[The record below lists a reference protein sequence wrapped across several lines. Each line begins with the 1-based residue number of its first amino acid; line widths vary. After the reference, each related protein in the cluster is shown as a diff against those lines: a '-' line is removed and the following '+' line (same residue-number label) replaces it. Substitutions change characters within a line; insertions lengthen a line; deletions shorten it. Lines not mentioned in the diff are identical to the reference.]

1 MGIGIGNSLNKH
13 YIWLKDN
20 KFSDHLP
27 DVSHALTEP
36 NGLLAIGGNLSP
48 DRLLDAYKKGIFP
61 WYSEGQ
67 PVMWWSP
74 DPRCVLFPDDLKI
87 SRSLKKS
94 LHKKNYSVT
103 YDQAFPDVVRS
114 CAEPRLKNPSTWITP
129 AIIKNYQLLH
139 ESGHAHSVECWEH
152 GQLVGGLYGIAIGR
166 IFFGESMFSRKTD
179 ASKICFTHLI
189 QLLKRR
195 GVKLIDCQVYSE
207 HLASL
212 GARLIPRD
220 EFSGIL
226 DRYCGLKQE
235 VPGDDSCGGTWDY

>member
-1 MGIGIGNSLNKH
+1 MISNSKL
-13 YIWLKDN
+13 YWIADN
-20 KFSDHLP
+20 IISDEFP
-27 DVSHALTEP
+27 DVSYALTEP
-36 NGLLAIGGNLSP
+36 DGLLAIGGELNP

-94 LHKKNYSVT
+94 LHNESYGVSF
-103 YDQAFPDVVRS
+103 DQAFSKVVKF
-114 CAEPRLKNPSTWITP
+114 CAEPRLDSSDTWITS

-139 ESGHAHSVECWEH
+139 ETGHAHSVECWYQ
-152 GQLVGGLYGIAIGR
+152 GTLAGGLYGITIGK

-179 ASKICFTHLI
+179 ASKICFAHLV
-189 QLLKRR
+189 QLLKKR
-195 GVKLIDCQVYSE
+195 GYELIDCQVYSK

-220 EFSGIL
+220 EFSRIL
-226 DRYCGLKQE
+226 NQYCSLKYE
-235 VPGDDSCGGTWDY
+235 VPGQSLPWPKNIDYRI

>member
-1 MGIGIGNSLNKH
+1 MGIENKLNKP

-27 DVSHALTEP
+27 DVNHALTEP
-36 NGLLAIGGNLSP
+36 DGLLAIGGELNP
-48 DRLLDAYKKGIFP
+48 DCLLDAYREGIFP

-74 DPRCVLFPDDLKI
+74 DPRCVLFPDELKM

-94 LHKKNYSVT
+94 LRKESYRVSF
-103 YDQAFPDVVRS
+103 DQTFLDVVKS
-114 CAEPRLKNPSTWITP
+114 CAEPRLDSSGTWITS

-139 ESGHAHSVECWEH
+139 ETGHAHSVECWYQ
-152 GQLVGGLYGIAIGR
+152 GTLVGGLYGISIGK
-166 IFFGESMFSRKTD
+166 IFFGESMFSRKKD
-179 ASKICFTHLI
+179 ASKICFAHLV
-189 QLLKRR
+189 QLLKKR

-220 EFSGIL
+220 EFSEIL

-235 VPGDDSCGGTWDY
+235 VPGDGSCGGTWDY

>member
-87 SRSLKKS
+87 
-94 LHKKNYSVT
+94 
-103 YDQAFPDVVRS
+103 
-114 CAEPRLKNPSTWITP
+114 
-129 AIIKNYQLLH
+129 
-139 ESGHAHSVECWEH
+139 
-152 GQLVGGLYGIAIGR
+152 IA
-166 IFFGESMFSRKTD
+166 
-179 ASKICFTHLI
+179 
-189 QLLKRR
+189 
-195 GVKLIDCQVYSE
+195 
-207 HLASL
+207 
-212 GARLIPRD
+212 
-220 EFSGIL
+220 
-226 DRYCGLKQE
+226 
-235 VPGDDSCGGTWDY
+235 